1 MSRRLRHP
9 LAFALTLCC
18 AVAFA
23 GQGDLQSLLQQAT
36 AAYQAKERPERVVAS
51 QRIVD
56 RATADESARWRLLEP
71 LLLRGRL
78 DPTVLAVPV

>member
-36 AAYQAKERPERVVAS
+36 AAYQAK
-51 QRIVD
+51 D
-56 RATADESARWRLLEP
+56 
-71 LLLRGRL
+71 
-78 DPTVLAVPV
+78 